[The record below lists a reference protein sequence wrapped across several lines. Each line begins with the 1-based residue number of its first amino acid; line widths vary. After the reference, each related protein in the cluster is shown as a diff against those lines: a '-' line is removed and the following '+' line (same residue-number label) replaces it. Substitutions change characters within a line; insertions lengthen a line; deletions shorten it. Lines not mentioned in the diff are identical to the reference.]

1 MMKID
6 IHAHIVD
13 RAYVERLGQDP
24 SMTRLEEDGK
34 TFLKHHGNTSVW
46 WREGMFDMDAR
57 IAEMDRLGIDVRVIS
72 LSTPNVYVWKGQE
85 QVQVAREM
93 NDRLADMCAAHPDRF
108 VGLASLPLDDVD
120 AALEELARATGKLKL
135 KGVALGSNIAGEH
148 LDAPRFEP
156 FWAQLNA
163 LKVPVFMH
171 PMFPPPS
178 EAMSGFELPLR
189 LGLPF
194 DTTLAATRLI
204 YSGVLERHPDV
215 VLILAH
221 TGGTLIPL
229 LQRLDNGF
237 RIFPECRKHITRLPS
252 VIARQL
258 YYDTASFSPE
268 LLAMAI
274 NAVGVSQLLFA
285 TDDPYISANTEHVD
299 ALSVSDADKA
309 AIFGGNAKRL
319 LGMDA

>member
-13 RAYVERLGQDP
+13 RSYVDQLGQDP
-24 SMTRLEEDGK
+24 SMTRIVEEDK
-34 TFLKHHGNTSVW
+34 TFLKQNGNTSVW
-46 WREGMFDMDAR
+46 WRENMFNMDAR
-57 IAEMDRLGIDVRVIS
+57 IAEMDRLGIDMRVLS
-72 LSTPNVYVWKGQE
+72 LSTPNVYMWKGKE
-85 QVQVAREM
+85 QIAIARDM
-93 NDRLADMCAAHPDRF
+93 NDRLANMCAAHPTRF
-108 VGLASLPLDDVD
+108 IGLASLPLDDVE
-120 AALEELARATGKLKL
+120 ASVQELERATTRLNL

-148 LDAPRFEP
+148 LDAARLEP
-156 FWAQLNA
+156 FWGRLGE

-171 PMFPPPS
+171 PMFPQPS
-178 EAMSGFELPLR
+178 AAMSGFELPLR

-229 LQRLDNGF
+229 LQRLDNGY
-237 RIFPECRKHITRLPS
+237 RIFPECRKHIKRLPS
-252 VIARQL
+252 EIAKKL
-258 YYDTASFSPE
+258 FYDTASFSPE
-268 LLAMAI
+268 LLSMTI

-285 TDDPYISANTEHVD
+285 TDDPYIGASTGHVE
-299 ALSVSDADKA
+299 ALDISETDKT

-319 LGMDA
+319 FGMPP

>member
-13 RAYVERLGQDP
+13 RSYIARLELHG
-24 SMTRLEEDGK
+24 SMTRIAEDGK
-34 TFLKHHGNTSVW
+34 TFLKRDGDTSVW
-46 WREGMFDMDAR
+46 WREDMFDVDAR
-57 IAEMDRLGIDVRVIS
+57 LSEMDRLGIDIRILS
-72 LSTPNVYVWKGQE
+72 LSTPNVYEWTGAE
-85 QVQVAREM
+85 QVHVARDM

-108 VGLASLPLDDVD
+108 LGLASLPLDDVD
-120 AALEELARATGKLKL
+120 AALEELDRAIGKLNL

-148 LDAPRFEP
+148 LDADRFEP
-156 FWAQLNA
+156 FWERLNA

-178 EAMSGFELPLR
+178 KAMSGFELPLR

-204 YSGVLERHPDV
+204 YSGVLERYPDV

-229 LQRLDNGF
+229 LKRLDNGF
-237 RIFPECRKHITRLPS
+237 RIFPECRKYITQLPS
-252 VIARQL
+252 VIAKQL

-274 NAVGVSQLLFA
+274 NSVGVSQILFA
-285 TDDPYISANTEHVD
+285 TDDPYIGANTEHVE
-299 ALSVSDADKA
+299 ALDISDADKA

-319 LGMDA
+319 LRLDA

>member
-13 RAYVERLGQDP
+13 RSYVKRLELDS

-34 TFLKHHGNTSVW
+34 VFLKRHGDTSVW
-46 WREGMFDMDAR
+46 WREDMFDVDAR
-57 IAEMDRLGIDVRVIS
+57 LAQMDRLGIDVRVLS
-72 LSTPNVYVWKGQE
+72 LSTPNVYEWTGAE
-85 QVQVAREM
+85 QVHVARDM
-93 NDRLADMCAAHPDRF
+93 NDRLAAMCAARSDRF
-108 VGLASLPLDDVD
+108 LGLASLPLDNVD
-120 AALEELARATGKLKL
+120 AALEELDRAIGTLGLN
-135 KGVALGSNIAGEH
+135 GVALGSNIAGEH
-148 LDAPRFEP
+148 LDAARFAPLWEQ
-156 FWAQLNA
+156 FNA

-171 PMFPPPS
+171 PMFPPRS

-237 RIFPECRKHITRLPS
+237 RIFPECRKHITQLPS

-274 NAVGVSQLLFA
+274 KAVGVSQILFA
-285 TDDPYISANTEHVD
+285 TDDPYISATTEHVE
-299 ALSVSDADKA
+299 ALQVSDADRE
-309 AIFGGNAKRL
+309 AIFGGNARKLFR
-319 LGMDA
+319 MDA